1 MSNNINEIVGYN
13 LKVVRVRRGWSQAFV
28 SRQTGIS
35 VRSISRLETGRG
47 ASKKL
52 VNQLCSFYQVSIHSL
67 YLDKKVSTKEISPVN
82 LIPDD
87 VLFRLVL
94 SNSFVGEVQREA
106 VLRFNDV
113 IQKNAV
119 MFREDIEAILPDIIS
134 QKKSYSLSDMI
145 ACGLAVNRQ
154 TLQNVSNIQIA

>member
-1 MSNNINEIVGYN
+1 MSNDINEIVGYN
-13 LKVVRVRRGWSQAFV
+13 LKVVRVRRGWSQMFV
-28 SRQTGIS
+28 ARQTGIS

-52 VNQLCSFYQVSIHSL
+52 INQLCSFYKISIHSL
-67 YLDKKVSTKEISPVN
+67 YLEEKINTKETSPVN

-113 IQKNAV
+113 VQKNAV
-119 MFREDIEAILPDIIS
+119 MYREDIEAILPDIIS